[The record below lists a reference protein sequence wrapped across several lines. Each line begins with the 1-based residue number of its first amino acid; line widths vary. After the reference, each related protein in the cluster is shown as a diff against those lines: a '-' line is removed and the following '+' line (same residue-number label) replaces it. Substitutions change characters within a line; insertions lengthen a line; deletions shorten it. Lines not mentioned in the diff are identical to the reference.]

1 MTQLKSGVYFVRYQD
16 ITKFFQDAE
25 KNGWKFGLDEPQ
37 KRIYATLR
45 NHGREDK
52 TIKQFVIP
60 FSLDK
65 RKRRIGYWSQH
76 VCFESDV
83 EITEFLNETTTAR
96 YRETSVKVS
105 NFINSAQAKM
115 SEENYELISSD
126 TNSMRKNGRSISVTL
141 IFQKQE
147 EQTAD

>member
-25 KNGWKFGLDEPQ
+25 KNGWKHNFDDPQ
-37 KRIYATLR
+37 ANIYAGLR
-45 NHGREDK
+45 NNGREDK

-83 EITEFLNETTTAR
+83 EETMDDWSD
-96 YRETSVKVS
+96 YGWSEKHIEVYQSKKVV
-105 NFINSAQAKM
+105 
-115 SEENYELISSD
+115 L
-126 TNSMRKNGRSISVTL
+126 
-141 IFQKQE
+141 
-147 EQTAD
+147 

>member
-25 KNGWKFGLDEPQ
+25 KNGWKHNFDDPQ
-37 KRIYATLR
+37 AEIYATLR

-52 TIKQFVIP
+52 TIKHFVIP

-83 EITEFLNETTTAR
+83 EETMDDWSDYSWSEKHIEF
-96 YRETSVKVS
+96 YQSKKVV
-105 NFINSAQAKM
+105 
-115 SEENYELISSD
+115 L
-126 TNSMRKNGRSISVTL
+126 
-141 IFQKQE
+141 
-147 EQTAD
+147 

>member
-25 KNGWKFGLDEPQ
+25 KNGWKHTFDDPQ
-37 KRIYATLR
+37 AEIYATLH
-45 NHGREDK
+45 NDGREDK

-65 RKRRIGYWSQH
+65 RKRRIGYWSQE

-83 EITEFLNETTTAR
+83 EETMDDWSDWGWSEKHIEFYQSKKIIL
-96 YRETSVKVS
+96 
-105 NFINSAQAKM
+105 
-115 SEENYELISSD
+115 
-126 TNSMRKNGRSISVTL
+126 
-141 IFQKQE
+141 
-147 EQTAD
+147 

>member
-25 KNGWKFGLDEPQ
+25 KNGWHHNFDEPQ
-37 KRIYATLR
+37 VEIYDTLKFLD
-45 NHGREDK
+45 REDK

-65 RKRRIGYWSQH
+65 RKRRIGYWTQH

-83 EITEFLNETTTAR
+83 EETMDDWSDWGWSEKHIEF
-96 YRETSVKVS
+96 YQSKKVV
-105 NFINSAQAKM
+105 
-115 SEENYELISSD
+115 L
-126 TNSMRKNGRSISVTL
+126 
-141 IFQKQE
+141 
-147 EQTAD
+147 

>member
-1 MTQLKSGVYFVRYQD
+1 MLTACSVDTTSGGDDSIMNYVTTSEYSIPSPIKEQ
-16 ITKFFQDAE
+16 IK
-25 KNGWKFGLDEPQ
+25 WK
-37 KRIYATLR
+37 K
-45 NHGREDK
+45 K
-52 TIKQFVIP
+52 TIV
-60 FSLDK
+60 
-65 RKRRIGYWSQH
+65 
-76 VCFESDV
+76 
-83 EITEFLNETTTAR
+83 ITEFLNETTTAR